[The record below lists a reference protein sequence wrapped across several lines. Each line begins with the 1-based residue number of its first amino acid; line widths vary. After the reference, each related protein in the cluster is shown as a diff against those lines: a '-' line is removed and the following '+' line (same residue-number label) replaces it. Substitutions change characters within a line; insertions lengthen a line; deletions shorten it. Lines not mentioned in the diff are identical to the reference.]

1 MGQKGQNCYSDY
13 SVLLCHLQGTLQGWD
28 PDWDNMEVDYL
39 VLVLLN
45 SFLGNYYLV
54 CRSEMVQQVGEQ
66 EVQDM
71 TVAQDYNDLQYQV
84 IPQGFLLVCDRQDYK
99 LFLLIQSF

>member
-13 SVLLCHLQGTLQGWD
+13 SAPLCHLQGTLQGWD
-28 PDWDNMEVDYL
+28 LDWDNMEVDYL

-54 CRSEMVQQVGEQ
+54 CRSEMVQQEGEL
-66 EVQDM
+66 EAKDM
-71 TVAQDYNDLQYQV
+71 TVAQDYNDLLYQV
-84 IPQGFLLVCDRQDYK
+84 IPQGSLQVCDLLDYK
-99 LFLLIQSF
+99 PFP